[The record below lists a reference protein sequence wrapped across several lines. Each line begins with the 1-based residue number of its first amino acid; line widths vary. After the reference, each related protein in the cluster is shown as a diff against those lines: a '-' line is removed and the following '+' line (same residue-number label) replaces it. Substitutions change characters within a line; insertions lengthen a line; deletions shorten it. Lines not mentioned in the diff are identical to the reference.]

1 MMRNIFN
8 AGVIATGLQRWR
20 GACASVAVIGVLGLT
35 GCASDDKSDLMNY
48 VNEVKSRPAG
58 RITPLPEFK
67 GYESYTYKP
76 EGLRDPFKAGSEEAY
91 LEAAGGQ
98 GDGMQPDLTRNK
110 EPLESFPLDALQ
122 YVGHLEQG
130 GKMWAIVTAPDG
142 YVYRVQEGNY
152 LGQNYGRI
160 IGIGESQIDVR
171 ELVSNGLG
179 GWTERDAVL
188 AIAE

>member
-8 AGVIATGLQRWR
+8 GSVLATAPQRWR
-20 GACASVAVIGVLGLT
+20 RVCAYAAMSIGVLGLA
-35 GCASDDKSDLMNY
+35 GCASDDRSDLMNY

-67 GYESYTYKP
+67 GYESYAYKS

-91 LEAAGGQ
+91 LEAAGAQ
-98 GDGMQPDLTRNK
+98 DGLQPDITRNK
-110 EPLESFPLDALQ
+110 EPLEGFPLDALK
-122 YVGHLEQG
+122 YVGHLEQA

-160 IGIGESQIDVR
+160 IGVGESQIDVR